1 MTQNPTLKV
10 KKTKIVA
17 TISDKTCTPDFIK
30 KMYHEGMD
38 VVRMNTA
45 HQTPEGAL
53 KVIHDVRE
61 VSEKIA
67 LLIDTKGPEVRT
79 VKTDHAIELRKGQ
92 QIFIKGDP
100 SKESNNECIYVSYP
114 DFVKDVP
121 DNTCIL
127 IDDGYIEL
135 KVIKKLEDSLLCEAT
150 NSGIIKGRKSV
161 NVPNVS
167 FNLPSVS
174 ARDKEFIQLAIDQDL
189 DFIAHSFVRSKED
202 LIEIQHLLDS
212 KKSKIKIIA
221 KIENQQ
227 GVDNIDEILDHTYG
241 IMVARGDLA
250 VEIPYEKIPGIQRYL
265 IGKAIEKRKPVII
278 ATQMLHS
285 MIDSPRPT
293 RAEVNDVASAVYRN
307 ADAVMLSGET
317 ANGSYPIESVHTMA
331 KIAMEVENSKASFN
345 DIPSVIINNPISA
358 YLCKAAVKGSIRLN
372 AKAIIADS
380 TSGKTL
386 LSLAVYR
393 GAIPIFAQCYSKRT
407 MREMALSYG
416 VIANYMQPKETTH
429 EFLSEALTNLK
440 SNYPFSKD
448 DLFVV
453 VAGNF
458 GRSNGVSFT
467 EIGTLENL
475 MENRFHK

>member
-1 MTQNPTLKV
+1 MI

-17 TISDKTCTPDFIK
+17 TISDRTSTPEFIESLYK
-30 KMYHEGMD
+30 EGMD

-45 HQTPEGAL
+45 HQNKEGAL
-53 KVIHDVRE
+53 KLIKDVRA

-79 VKTDHAIELRKGQ
+79 VKTDNVVELKKGQ
-92 QIFIKGDP
+92 KILIKGDP
-100 SKESNNECIYVSYP
+100 TKESNDECIYVSYAG
-114 DFVKDVP
+114 FVDEVP
-121 DNTCIL
+121 EKTCVL

-135 KVIKKLEDSLLCEAT
+135 KVIKKQDDSLLCEAS
-150 NSGIIKGRKSV
+150 NHGSVKGRKGV

-174 ARDKEFIQLAIDQDL
+174 ERDKEFVQLAIEQDL

-202 LIEIQHLLDS
+202 VLEIQKILDKNNS
-212 KKSKIKIIA
+212 QIKIIA

-227 GVDNIDEILDHTYG
+227 GVDNIDEILDHAYG

-250 VEIPYEKIPGIQRYL
+250 VEIPYEKIPGLQRYL
-265 IGKAIEKRKPVII
+265 IGKAIDKRKPVII

-285 MIDSPRPT
+285 MIDNPRPT

-317 ANGSYPIESVHTMA
+317 ANGSYPIESVRTMA
-331 KIAMEVENSKASFN
+331 KITMEIENTKQPFN
-345 DIPSVIINNPISA
+345 DIPTVIINNPISG
-358 YLCKAAVKGSIRLN
+358 YLCKSAVKGAIRLD

-380 TSGKTL
+380 TSGRTL
-386 LSLAVYR
+386 RSLAAYR
-393 GAIPIFAQCYSKRT
+393 GAKPIFAQCYSKRT

-416 VIANYMQPKETTH
+416 VIADYMKPKETSH
-429 EFLSEALTNLK
+429 EFLSEAITSLIN
-440 SNYPFSKD
+440 NYTFTKD

-453 VAGNF
+453 AAGNF
-458 GRSNGVSFT
+458 GRSYGVSFI

-475 MENRFHK
+475 MGNLVQ